1 MNYYPENRFHYAKE
15 IAEICVWASADLGL
29 RIFQDLLDEDQEQQ
43 PKYAGGASLISAL
56 LIHFPDRWESIL
68 EISKIQKYTK
78 AVYRSLETAKNRTL
92 GVTNDPLAG
101 KLKQNQIGMETIS
114 ILVDKIGEIILAAP
128 PGVYSEE
135 EIHTIRHKKVFDRL
149 AKGWDHLKKKE
160 YTKTEELLR
169 SIFSD
174 YAEDTEALFLDA
186 RLHWL
191 KTESPEEG
199 IKRAEKNLL
208 AAAKGDLPGR
218 GRLHNLIGCA
228 LYEIGKLE
236 EAIPAFRKAEE
247 LCPEDCIYPANLAE
261 IFWKLGDAR
270 QAARYAK
277 KAKSMGDN
285 RKSSRKFF
293 NRSNAVKNRIEPA

>member
-29 RIFQDLLDEDQEQQ
+29 QVFQDLLDEDQEQQ

-68 EISKIQKYTK
+68 EISKIQKDTK
-78 AVYRSLETAKNRTL
+78 AVYRSLETAKRWALT
-92 GVTNDPLAG
+92 VTDALAT
-101 KLKQNQIGMETIS
+101 KLKQNKNAMETIS

-174 YAEDTEALFLDA
+174 YTEDAEALFLDA

-191 KTESPEEG
+191 KTESLEEG

-277 KAKSMGDN
+277 KAKSMGD
-285 RKSSRKFF
+285 RSEIVEEIFQSIQRGKKSD
-293 NRSNAVKNRIEPA
+293 

>member
-29 RIFQDLLDEDQEQQ
+29 QVFQDLLDEDQEQQ

-68 EISKIQKYTK
+68 EISKIQKDTK
-78 AVYRSLETAKNRTL
+78 AVYRSLETAKRWALT
-92 GVTNDPLAG
+92 VTDALAT
-101 KLKQNQIGMETIS
+101 KLKQNKNAMETIS

-174 YAEDTEALFLDA
+174 YTEDAEALFLDA

-228 LYEIGKLE
+228 LDEIGKLE

-277 KAKSMGDN
+277 KAKSMGD
-285 RKSSRKFF
+285 RSEIVEEIFQSIQRGKKSD
-293 NRSNAVKNRIEPA
+293 